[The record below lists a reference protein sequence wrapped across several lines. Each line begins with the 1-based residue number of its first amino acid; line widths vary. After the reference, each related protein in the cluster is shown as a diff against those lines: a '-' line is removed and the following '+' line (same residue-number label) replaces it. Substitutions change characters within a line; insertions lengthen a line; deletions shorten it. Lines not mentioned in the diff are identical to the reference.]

1 MNKNLKKLS
10 AKVLSHYKKNRRIL
24 PWREDPTPYHVW
36 ISEIMLQQTRV
47 DTVIPYFERFV
58 QTFPTIRALAEGD
71 EDTLLKLW
79 EGLGYYSR
87 ARNIHKAA
95 KLIVDKHQ
103 GEMPG
108 SKEELL
114 RLPGIGPYTAGAIAS
129 IAFGK
134 KETAVDGN
142 LIRVGTR
149 LLAYDRSVVNAEG
162 KRDLENFWA
171 SLLPEKNAG
180 DFNQAIMDIGATICL
195 PNGDPLCLICPINE
209 FCTAFELGLQT
220 DFPKKEVKKPR
231 RVEKKTILLL
241 FCEDKILLE
250 KREDQGLLRG
260 MWQFPMIDGHLSEDE
275 ARDHLQKNGLSAI
288 RIHQGPRAKHIFSH
302 IEWHMIAW
310 EVRLDPFALLS
321 VSTSDTEVPT
331 TDSRKDQPTPLSLN
345 GQKKRSVKDP
355 SETNSDEYQ
364 TKPDDRSE
372 VQENSIQY
380 TADAISQKSSD
391 EIKMPDQTWIETDR
405 LDQITLPTAFR
416 IYRQRA
422 TELR

>member
-1 MNKNLKKLS
+1 MNKNRKKLS
-10 AKVLSHYKKNRRIL
+10 TRVLSHYKENRRIL

-95 KLIVDKHQ
+95 KLIVDKYQ

-220 DFPKKEVKKPR
+220 DFPKKEAKKPR
-231 RVEKKTILLL
+231 RIEKKTVFLLH
-241 FCEDKILLE
+241 CEDKILLE

-275 ARDHLQKNGLSAI
+275 ARDHLQKTGLSAI

-302 IEWHMIAW
+302 IEWRMIAW
-310 EVRLDPFALLS
+310 EVRLDPFALLTA
-321 VSTSDTEVPT
+321 STSDSEVPT
-331 TDSRKDQPTPLSLN
+331 TDSHKDPSDLLSLD
-345 GQKKRSVKDP
+345 GQKKKSAKDP
-355 SETNSDEYQ
+355 LETTSDEHS
-364 TKPDDRSE
+364 TRHDDRSD

-380 TADAISQKSSD
+380 LADAISQKSSD
-391 EIKMPDQTWIETDR
+391 EITMPDRTWIKIDQ
-405 LDQITLPTAFR
+405 LDSITLPTAFR